1 MAVGAW
7 FGVGAHHV
15 QQRQAQVKLCG
26 GRGGSR
32 EAEGRAAKVEGQ
44 FSKAAPWRRGAARAL
59 TFLTHTH
66 SRPPPRFL
74 SPLAADAIAGAAGEV
89 AQIVCLYPLDTL
101 KVICQAADC
110 SPRAA
115 LALLAPRGAP
125 RGALLTALYRGCGPA
140 AISSAAVG
148 AVYLV
153 TFSLARRATARATA
167 ETSVS
172 SLPPAATPSADGT
185 PPPPPPP
192 SPPSAA
198 AATGAAAVGAVA
210 CSVATALMEAP
221 LELFRHR
228 TQAGVGGGL
237 RAQAAAALAAGG
249 VSELYR
255 GFFPYLI
262 KSLPYDVA
270 ELVSYCALR
279 DVVSALPAAFQ
290 PPPSF
295 APTLVGA
302 LAGAAAVVAS
312 MPADCVKLR
321 LELSSAP
328 VAHGVR
334 ASVSQ
339 FVGTARGMAATGGAP
354 AFFRGLTPR
363 LAEKVPSTMVY
374 WATVEGVRKS
384 LAPYLTEADDGVSFS
399 PA

>member
-1 MAVGAW
+1 MRGSW
-7 FGVGAHHV
+7 GE
-15 QQRQAQVKLCG
+15 QRG
-26 GRGGSR
+26 WGPRGEVSIL
-32 EAEGRAAKVEGQ
+32 EAA
-44 FSKAAPWRRGAARAL
+44 SWRRERSSGSDL
-59 TFLTHTH
+59 PHPHTH

-167 ETSVS
+167 VAPVS
-172 SLPPAATPSADGT
+172 AALLSTTTDGT
-185 PPPPPPP
+185 PSLPPP
-192 SPPSAA
+192 SPSTPSVA

-249 VSELYR
+249 VGELYR

-279 DVVSALPAAFQ
+279 DVVSALPAAIQ

-334 ASVSQ
+334 ASVAQ
-339 FVGTARGMAATGGAP
+339 FVGTARGMATTGGAP

-374 WATVEGVRKS
+374 WATVEGVRKA
-384 LAPYLTEADDGVSFS
+384 LAPYSTEADDAVSFA